1 MEMVILPYFYHFLPN
16 THCYILLLDYNIVSV
31 IWWLSG
37 LMVFYYLE
45 EQEFESYG

>member
-1 MEMVILPYFYHFLPN
+1 VGDF
-16 THCYILLLDYNIVSV
+16 YILLSDCNIISV

-45 EQEFESYG
+45 ELGFESYDQQNVVFDVFIG